1 MMEPLSIP
9 VVTTLKSTDAIA
21 IRQIVSSLIQAIEV
35 LRKEVEMMKAS
46 VAQQQ
51 KPQSENY
58 GARR

>member
-1 MMEPLSIP
+1 MQPLSIP
-9 VVTTLKSTDAIA
+9 AVQTLKSTDAIA
-21 IRQIVSSLIQAIEV
+21 IRQIVSSLIQAIDM
-35 LRKEVEMMKAS
+35 LRKDVEMMKAS

>member
-35 LRKEVEMMKAS
+35 LRKDVEMIKAS